1 MGEPVVPME
10 ARDPGSGPGPQAG
23 PPASLE
29 RAPVTTLPFL
39 SVIVPAY
46 NGTRVLPRALD
57 ALIASDLPRSCWEL
71 IVVDDAS
78 TDDTAIIAA
87 RFADGVVR
95 LPGKPHGPAYA
106 RNRGFEAAR
115 GAVAVFIDADVC
127 VRPDTLRR
135 FAWLF
140 AENDELGAV
149 FGSYCDR
156 PPAPG
161 FISQYRNLMHHYV
174 HHQNPGPAETFWAGC
189 GAVRSTVFVECG
201 MFDEWHYVRPQ
212 IEDIELGHRIRA
224 HGHSILLR
232 PEIQGTHLK
241 QWTFR
246 NVIAT
251 DLHDRGVPWM
261 RLIVEQG
268 NNGNTSVLNVRRR
281 EKVFVALIWLA
292 ALLVVVALVTRDLR
306 WLLGSLAATLPV
318 LIGNRKM
325 YAFFRRCRGTWFAA
339 RVIPVHLFYYFLNGI
354 SALWGTLLHHTIG
367 EPKPPAYVQAFA
379 EVGVETW
386 PPVPSKTPRGP
397 WQSTT
402 PGEGRDS

>member
-1 MGEPVVPME
+1 
-10 ARDPGSGPGPQAG
+10 
-23 PPASLE
+23 
-29 RAPVTTLPFL
+29 VTPSLPFL
-39 SVIVPAY
+39 TVIVPAY

-71 IVVDDAS
+71 VVVDDAS

-87 RFADGVVR
+87 RYADVVVR

-115 GAVAVFIDADVC
+115 GPVVVFIDADVC

-140 AENDELGAV
+140 AEQPKLGAV

-174 HHQNPGPAETFWAGC
+174 HHQNAGPAETFWAGC
-189 GAVRSTVFVECG
+189 GAVRSAVFIECG

-224 HGHSILLR
+224 HGHPILLR

-241 QWTFR
+241 QWSFR
-246 NVIAT
+246 NVVLT

-261 RLIVEQG
+261 RLLVEQAKDG
-268 NNGNTSVLNVRRR
+268 GNTSVLNVQRR
-281 EKVFVALIWLA
+281 EKIFVGFIWLA
-292 ALLVVVALVTRDLR
+292 LLLAGIALFTRDWR
-306 WLLGSLAATLPV
+306 WLIGSMGLALPV
-318 LIGNRKM
+318 LIGNWKM
-325 YAFFRRCRGTWFAA
+325 YAFFARHRGAWFAA
-339 RVIPVHLFYYFLNGI
+339 RVVPVHLFYYFLNGI
-354 SALWGTLLHHTIG
+354 SALWGTFLHHAIG
-367 EPKPPAYVQAFA
+367 EPKPPAYVQSFA

-386 PPVPSKTPRGP
+386 PPIPSKTPRGP
-397 WQSTT
+397 WQQAAGTGATRSET
-402 PGEGRDS
+402 

>member
-1 MGEPVVPME
+1 MT
-10 ARDPGSGPGPQAG
+10 ARTR
-23 PPASLE
+23 E
-29 RAPVTTLPFL
+29 LPFL

-46 NGTRVLPRALD
+46 QGGKVLPLSLGALMK
-57 ALIASDLPRSCWEL
+57 SDLPRSCWEL
-71 IVVDDAS
+71 LVVDDAS
-78 TDDTAIIAA
+78 TDDTAAVAA
-87 RFADGVVR
+87 RYADGVVR

-140 AENDELGAV
+140 AEDPALGAV

-201 MFDEWHYVRPQ
+201 MYDEWHYVRPQ

-241 QWTFR
+241 RWTMR

-261 RLIVEQG
+261 RLLVEQG
-268 NNGNTSVLNVRRR
+268 NDSNTTVLNVKTI
-281 EKVFVALIWLA
+281 EKINTALIWLS
-292 ALLVVVALVTRDLR
+292 LLLCIAGLVTRDGR
-306 WLLGSLAATLPV
+306 WGLAALLLVLPV
-318 LIGNRKM
+318 LYTNRRM
-325 YAFFRRCRGTWFAA
+325 YAFFARARGAWFAL
-339 RVIPVHLFYYFLNGI
+339 RVVPVHILYYFLNGI
-354 SALWGTLLHHTIG
+354 SVLWGVFLHHAIG

-386 PPVPSKTPRGP
+386 PPIPSKTPRGP
-397 WQSTT
+397 WQQPVSAQSA
-402 PGEGRDS
+402 RDSEESR

>member
-1 MGEPVVPME
+1 MN
-10 ARDPGSGPGPQAG
+10 
-23 PPASLE
+23 PP
-29 RAPVTTLPFL
+29 LPFL

-46 NGTRVLPRALD
+46 NGHRVLPRALD
-57 ALIASDLPRSCWEL
+57 ALAASDLPRACWEL
-71 IVVDDAS
+71 VVVDDAS
-78 TDDTAIIAA
+78 SDDTASIAA
-87 RFADGVVR
+87 RYADAVVR

-140 AENDELGAV
+140 ADDPDLGAV

-174 HHQNPGPAETFWAGC
+174 HHQNAGPAETFWAGC
-189 GAVRSTVFVECG
+189 GAVRSSVFIECG
-201 MFDEWHYVRPQ
+201 MYDEWHYVRPQ

-224 HGHSILLR
+224 HGHPILLR

-241 QWTFR
+241 EWTLR

-268 NNGNTSVLNVRRR
+268 GNSNTSVLNVARR
-281 EKVFVALIWLA
+281 EKIFVALIWLA
-292 ALLVVVALVTRDLR
+292 LAGLALAAVTRDAR
-306 WLLGSLAATLPV
+306 WLAVSLALTLPV
-318 LIGNRKM
+318 LFGNRKM
-325 YAFFRRCRGTWFAA
+325 YGFFNRCRGGWFAA
-339 RVIPVHLFYYFLNGI
+339 RVVPVHLLYYFLNGV
-354 SALWGTLLHHTIG
+354 SALWGTFLHHTIG

-397 WQSTT
+397 WQQPAGPAAGTS
-402 PGEGRDS
+402 

>member
-1 MGEPVVPME
+1 MT
-10 ARDPGSGPGPQAG
+10 A
-23 PPASLE
+23 
-29 RAPVTTLPFL
+29 TTLPFL

-46 NGTRVLPRALD
+46 NGKRVLPRSLD
-57 ALIASDLPRSCWEL
+57 ALMASDLPRSCWEL

-87 RFADGVVR
+87 RYADVVVR

-115 GAVAVFIDADVC
+115 GPVAVFIDADVC

-140 AENDELGAV
+140 ADDLELGAV

-174 HHQNPGPAETFWAGC
+174 HHQNAGPAETFWAGC
-189 GAVRSTVFVECG
+189 GAVRSSVFIECG
-201 MFDEWHYVRPQ
+201 MYDEWHYVRPQ

-224 HGHSILLR
+224 HGHPILLR

-261 RLIVEQG
+261 RLLVEQG
-268 NNGNTSVLNVRRR
+268 KGGNTSVLNVQRR
-281 EKVFVALIWLA
+281 EKIFVGMIWLA
-292 ALLVVVALVTRDLR
+292 ALLVLVTLVTRDLR
-306 WLLGSLAATLPV
+306 WLLGVAALVLPV
-318 LIGNRKM
+318 VIGNRKM
-325 YAFFRRCRGTWFAA
+325 YAFFARHRGLWFAA
-339 RVIPVHLFYYFLNGI
+339 RVIPVHLLYYFLNGI
-354 SALWGTLLHHTIG
+354 SALWGTFLHHAIG

-386 PPVPSKTPRGP
+386 PPIPSKTPRGP
-397 WQSTT
+397 WQQPAGTAARREET
-402 PGEGRDS
+402 

>member
-1 MGEPVVPME
+1 MRE
-10 ARDPGSGPGPQAG
+10 
-23 PPASLE
+23 
-29 RAPVTTLPFL
+29 LPFL

-46 NGTRVLPRALD
+46 QGGKVLPLSLTAL
-57 ALIASDLPRSCWEL
+57 ARSDLPRSCWEL

-78 TDDTAIIAA
+78 TDDTALVAA
-87 RFADGVVR
+87 RYADGVVR

-140 AENDELGAV
+140 AEDPSLGAV
-149 FGSYCDR
+149 FGSYCDA
-156 PPAPG
+156 PPAAG

-201 MFDEWHYVRPQ
+201 MYDEWHYVRPQ
-212 IEDIELGHRIRA
+212 IEDIELGQRIRA

-241 QWTFR
+241 RWTMR
-246 NVIAT
+246 NVITT

-268 NNGNTSVLNVRRR
+268 DKGKTSVLNVKAI
-281 EKVFVALIWLA
+281 EKINVALIWLSLLFVIA
-292 ALLVVVALVTRDLR
+292 AAVLRDPR
-306 WLLGSLAATLPV
+306 WLIASLAL
-318 LIGNRKM
+318 
-325 YAFFRRCRGTWFAA
+325 
-339 RVIPVHLFYYFLNGI
+339 VIPVIYTNRRMYGFFGRIRGAWFALRVVPVHLLYYFLNGV
-354 SALWGTLLHHTIG
+354 SALWGTFLHHAIG

-386 PPVPSKTPRGP
+386 PPIPSKTPRGP
-397 WQSTT
+397 WQQSGVSR
-402 PGEGRDS
+402 PVQGPEDA

>member
-1 MGEPVVPME
+1 MRE
-10 ARDPGSGPGPQAG
+10 
-23 PPASLE
+23 
-29 RAPVTTLPFL
+29 LPFL

-46 NGTRVLPRALD
+46 QGGKVLPLSLGAL
-57 ALIASDLPRSCWEL
+57 ARSDLPRSCWEL

-78 TDDTAIIAA
+78 TDDTAAIAA
-87 RFADGVVR
+87 RYADGVVR

-140 AENDELGAV
+140 AEDSALGAV
-149 FGSYCDR
+149 FGSYCDA

-189 GAVRSTVFVECG
+189 GAIRSSVFVECG
-201 MFDEWHYVRPQ
+201 MYDEWHYVRPQ
-212 IEDIELGHRIRA
+212 IEDIELGQRIRA

-241 QWTFR
+241 QWTIK
-246 NVIAT
+246 NVIVT

-268 NNGNTSVLNVRRR
+268 DKGNTSVLNVKAI
-281 EKVFVALIWLA
+281 EKINTALIWLSVLG
-292 ALLVVVALVTRDLR
+292 LLVSVVTFDLR
-306 WLLGSLAATLPV
+306 WAAASLLLILPV
-318 LIGNRKM
+318 IYTNRRM
-325 YAFFRRCRGTWFAA
+325 YAFFA
-339 RVIPVHLFYYFLNGI
+339 RVRGAWFSLRVVPVHLLYYFLNGI
-354 SALWGTLLHHTIG
+354 SALWGVFLHHAVG

-386 PPVPSKTPRGP
+386 PPIPSKTPRGP
-397 WQSTT
+397 WQQPVT
-402 PGEGRDS
+402 PSRVRGEGRET

>member
-1 MGEPVVPME
+1 MIRE
-10 ARDPGSGPGPQAG
+10 
-23 PPASLE
+23 
-29 RAPVTTLPFL
+29 LPFL

-46 NGTRVLPRALD
+46 QGSKVLPLSLGAL
-57 ALIASDLPRSCWEL
+57 AKSDLPRNCWEL

-78 TDDTAIIAA
+78 TDDTALIAA
-87 RFADGVVR
+87 KYADGVVR

-140 AENDELGAV
+140 ADDPSLGAV
-149 FGSYCDR
+149 FGSYCDA

-174 HHQNPGPAETFWAGC
+174 HHQNAGPAETFWAGC

-201 MFDEWHYVRPQ
+201 MYDEWHYVRPQ

-241 QWTFR
+241 RWTIR

-268 NNGNTSVLNVRRR
+268 KNGNTSVLNVKTM
-281 EKVFVALIWLA
+281 EKINTALIWSSVLLLLA
-292 ALLVVVALVTRDLR
+292 SLIFRDVR
-306 WLLGSLAATLPV
+306 WLIGSLALTLPV
-318 LIGNRKM
+318 LYSNRRM
-325 YAFFRRCRGTWFAA
+325 YAFFSRIRGVWFAL
-339 RVIPVHLFYYFLNGI
+339 RVVPVHLLYYFLNGI
-354 SALWGTLLHHTIG
+354 SALWGTFLHHAVG

-386 PPVPSKTPRGP
+386 PPIPSKTPRGP
-397 WQSTT
+397 WQAS
-402 PGEGRDS
+402 S